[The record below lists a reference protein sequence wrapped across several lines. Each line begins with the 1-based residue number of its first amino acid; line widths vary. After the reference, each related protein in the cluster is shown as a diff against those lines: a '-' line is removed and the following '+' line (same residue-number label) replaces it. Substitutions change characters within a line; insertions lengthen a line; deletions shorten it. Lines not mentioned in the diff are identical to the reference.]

1 MKNLVAPLTT
11 KYRASSEKA
20 WLPSS
25 ELSINELFVPSTEH
39 FFYNILILACQTMLL
54 LSLLLLLFILFLELS
69 IVISGEGVERKV
81 VGNKTIKTDYE
92 RFVEQHKLFQVF
104 NIAGRYRVM

>member
-1 MKNLVAPLTT
+1 
-11 KYRASSEKA
+11 
-20 WLPSS
+20 
-25 ELSINELFVPSTEH
+25 
-39 FFYNILILACQTMLL
+39 MLL

-92 RFVEQHKLFQVF
+92 RFVEQQKLFQVLNILYSWPLSCYVNINF
-104 NIAGRYRVM
+104 NLKV

>member
-1 MKNLVAPLTT
+1 
-11 KYRASSEKA
+11 
-20 WLPSS
+20 
-25 ELSINELFVPSTEH
+25 
-39 FFYNILILACQTMLL
+39 MLL

-92 RFVEQHKLFQVF
+92 RFVEQQKLFQVF
-104 NIAGRYRVM
+104 NILYGWPLSCYVNINFNLKV

>member
-1 MKNLVAPLTT
+1 
-11 KYRASSEKA
+11 
-20 WLPSS
+20 
-25 ELSINELFVPSTEH
+25 
-39 FFYNILILACQTMLL
+39 MLL

-92 RFVEQHKLFQVF
+92 RFVEQQKLFQVF
-104 NIAGRYRVM
+104 NILYSWPLSCYVNINFNLKV